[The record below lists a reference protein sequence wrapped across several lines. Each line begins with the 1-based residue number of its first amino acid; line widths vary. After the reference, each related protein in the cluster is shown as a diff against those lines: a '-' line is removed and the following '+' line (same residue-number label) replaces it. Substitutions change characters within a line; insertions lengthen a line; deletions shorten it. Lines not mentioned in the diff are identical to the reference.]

1 MVTAGVSSMLRLNRV
16 LSSLSLEN
24 LKQIRDIIMMCS
36 ECTQDDFTTML
47 TVLNDAILDLTIDQ
61 PTPGDEKEA

>member
-1 MVTAGVSSMLRLNRV
+1 MVTAGVSSILRLNRV

-24 LKQIRDIIMMCS
+24 LEQIRDIIMMCS